1 MEGFTPAQEEAVPTS
16 IKSVFQCEQCEKTYK
31 QRTSLNNHMKK
42 VHIQNGTAMSSEIS
56 KEPCLKKTQEKASA
70 KIDILKDRHVKE
82 MTSSR
87 RPSILPSLSN
97 VIDKIKMRKI
107 EHSGKHK
114 YQSALE
120 ELNLSNKKIHEAED
134 ESVTVVREDSMEE
147 ETETQSPSTA
157 QSEKAT
163 ADSPSGVP
171 LKKPLCL
178 PDGAPTKEGSRRKQ
192 KASKGRPDEEIIG
205 QRAVNSK
212 GE

>member
-1 MEGFTPAQEEAVPTS
+1 
-16 IKSVFQCEQCEKTYK
+16 
-31 QRTSLNNHMKK
+31 
-42 VHIQNGTAMSSEIS
+42 MSSEIS
-56 KEPCLKKTQEKASA
+56 KDPCLKKTQEKSPA

-107 EHSGKHK
+107 ENSGKHDS
-114 YQSALE
+114 QSALE
-120 ELNLSNKKIHEAED
+120 ELNLSSKKIHKTED
-134 ESVTVVREDSMEE
+134 ESVTVVREDSKEE
-147 ETETQSPSTA
+147 ETETQYPSTA

-178 PDGAPTKEGSRRKQ
+178 PDGTPTKEGSRRKE
-192 KASKGRPDEEIIG
+192 KARRGRPEEIIG